1 MRRCAVVGLA
11 VVVLGGLPTPSSAT
25 QAVARVRVPAVVG
38 VRQADAVEK
47 VRAARLV
54 PRVIFGTSLKVP
66 RGFVFAQLPVGHTR
80 VARGSR
86 VAIAVSVGKPRVKV
100 PDVVGESFSDAVD
113 RLGAVG
119 LRPQIQNIVA
129 STRPADTVL
138 AQTPEPGATAV
149 RGSTVALAVSSG

>member
-1 MRRCAVVGLA
+1 M
-11 VVVLGGLPTPSSAT
+11 
-25 QAVARVRVPAVVG
+25 
-38 VRQADAVEK
+38 
-47 VRAARLV
+47 
-54 PRVIFGTSLKVP
+54 
-66 RGFVFAQLPVGHTR
+66 
-80 VARGSR
+80 
-86 VAIAVSVGKPRVKV
+86 AIAVSVGKPRVKV